1 MKHLFSGGVHP
12 QGHKELSRGTA
23 VVTVPAPE
31 TVVIPLIQH
40 IGSACKPLVAV
51 GDRVLMGQ
59 VIGDGDAKSS
69 PVHATVSGTVTAIE
83 ERAVPSGGSAPCII
97 IKNDFKDESVEFRG
111 AADWESL
118 DARAV
123 AELVRAA
130 GIVGMGGAAFPTNSK
145 IASTAGRTKDV
156 LINACEC
163 EPYITSDD
171 TIMCTATADVIGGA
185 RLLAKVLGAEKS
197 IIAIEDN
204 KPEAIE
210 ALRAEAGDD
219 PLVEIRVLPTRYPQ
233 GAKKQLILA
242 VTGNEVAPGARS
254 GALFNVTTTAN
265 VYRAVTRGQ
274 PLLEKIVT
282 VTGEGAEE
290 PRNVLVRIGTSFA
303 DAVKAA
309 GGLKEETVEV
319 VAGGPMMGKAV
330 ESLDVPVV
338 KGTNAI
344 LCLTRLAERN
354 AEGPCIRC
362 GKCASVCPMYL
373 QPLYMYRYAKEGMG
387 GELKRL
393 NLEDCM
399 ECGCCSFVCPA
410 KLPLTETFVLTKSLL
425 KGGKRA

>member
-1 MKHLFSGGVHP
+1 MKHMFSGGIHP
-12 QGHKELSRGTA
+12 DGHKDMSRGGA
-23 VVTVPAPE
+23 PVPVPAPE
-31 TVVIPLIQH
+31 TVVIPMSQH

-51 GDRVLMGQ
+51 GDAVLMGQ
-59 VIGDGDAKSS
+59 KIGDGDGRSS

-83 ERAVPSGGSAPCII
+83 EREVPSGGRALCVI
-97 IKNDFKDESVEFRG
+97 IKNDFKDNAVEMKG
-111 AADWESL
+111 VKDYISL
-118 DARAV
+118 DAKT
-123 AELVRAA
+123 LSDIVRDA

-145 IASTAGRTKDV
+145 IASTAGKTEDV

-254 GALFNVTTTAN
+254 GALFNVTTTASIF
-265 VYRAVTRGQ
+265 RAVTKGQ
-274 PLLEKIVT
+274 PMIEKIVT
-282 VTGEGAEE
+282 VTGDGVNE
-290 PRNVLVRIGTSFA
+290 PKNMLARVGTSFA
-303 DAVKAA
+303 DVLKAA
-309 GGLKEETVEV
+309 GGIKDETKQVI
-319 VAGGPMMGKAV
+319 AGGPMMGKSV
-330 ESLDVPVV
+330 GSLDVPVV

-344 LCLTRLAERN
+344 LCLCTECDA
-354 AEGPCIRC
+354 AADPVCIRC
-362 GKCASVCPMYL
+362 GKCVSVCPMRL
-373 QPLYMYRYAKEGMG
+373 QPLYLYRYAKSGDKAM
-387 GELKRL
+387 LKEY
-393 NLEDCM
+393 NLDDCM
-399 ECGCCSFVCPA
+399 ECGCCSFVCPG
-410 KLPLTETFVLTKSLL
+410 KLPLTATFVEAKHML
-425 KGGKRA
+425 KGGK